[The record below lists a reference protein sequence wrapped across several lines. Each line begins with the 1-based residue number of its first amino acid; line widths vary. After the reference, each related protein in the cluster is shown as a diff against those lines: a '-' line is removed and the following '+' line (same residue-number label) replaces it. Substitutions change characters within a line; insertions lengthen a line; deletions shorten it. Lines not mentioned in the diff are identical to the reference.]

1 MSYNTIHVHG
11 AFAPEIALN
20 GNLGTLVPFG
30 LTMEETTLTPTAF
43 FEDVKADASGAGIS
57 DIQFLGA
64 ECLIRM
70 TLIRWD
76 EGLLSSIRARL
87 NGLTDGIIP
96 WNCIGTLL
104 GAGGYFMG
112 LRLPASQR
120 CGLPAELPWTFPTV
134 TLVGDSPLT
143 IGTRTSRVALTFR
156 AVNYTGVLFTRS

>member
-87 NGLTDGIIP
+87 NGLTDGIIR
-96 WNCIGTLL
+96 GTASELCSARAATSWGCGCRRRS
-104 GAGGYFMG
+104 GAACPPNFPGHFRPSLWSAT
-112 LRLPASQR
+112 LR
-120 CGLPAELPWTFPTV
+120 
-134 TLVGDSPLT
+134 
-143 IGTRTSRVALTFR
+143 
-156 AVNYTGVLFTRS
+156 